1 MSPVF
6 LKERCAIML
15 LASRSFQDG
24 DDKKPLPA
32 LESNGLFS
40 FGKIATTLKE
50 QAQNEIN
57 GKPLQWNGDVYHLAN
72 YQ

>member
-1 MSPVF
+1 
-6 LKERCAIML
+6 ML
-15 LASRSFQDG
+15 LASKSFQDG